1 VNRVGDARD
10 SPTEQ
15 HRDPGTKQLRH
26 ELEGIGLTTNQKV
39 AGSSPAERAVEGPT
53 RVAFLF
59 MWQLLMWLVLG
70 VCPQSDR
77 NVMSLCVLPRPF
89 ERVDFS

>member
-1 VNRVGDARD
+1 MNFLELRKGEVRRIPLLERWVNRVGDARD

-53 RVAFLF
+53 KVAFLF
-59 MWQLLMWLVLG
+59 MWQLLM
-70 VCPQSDR
+70 
-77 NVMSLCVLPRPF
+77 
-89 ERVDFS
+89 